1 MKAPNPA
8 INPPA
13 EPGPTL
19 EFPMSFSWNLF
30 RAAVASC
37 LFLFAG
43 LARAEEPSFELAPN
57 NPDVLAL
64 IEVGQIIDSPLFA
77 KITSAY
83 PEVAKAL
90 DQPLD
95 KTTKLTPKSF
105 GSIFVAANTEK
116 QDFVIVFNLTEETE
130 LDAVLSEEQQA
141 KGTKIG
147 EHTLYTLENG
157 QSLVLFDE
165 TTIAVGP
172 TKSLTAVL
180 KRNGEAEVAES
191 LSDAFENIDDD
202 QQIYIVATL
211 DKLVKQAASQ
221 IPAGLPITPEM
232 LANLKVATFMATTDK
247 KNLTLTAGLD
257 CTDAETANQLKA
269 LLDLGLRAA
278 QQDETTPPEVKQVL
292 KSLKAKTDEETLTVN
307 FQVGFEQLLEQFKGQ
322 INGAIGA
329 Q

>member
-1 MKAPNPA
+1 MT
-8 INPPA
+8 I
-13 EPGPTL
+13 
-19 EFPMSFSWNLF
+19 SHLF
-30 RAAVASC
+30 RAAIASC
-37 LFLFAG
+37 LVLFAG
-43 LARAEEPSFELAPN
+43 FARAEEQGLELAPN

-64 IEVGQIIDSPLFA
+64 VEVGKIIDSPLFA

-90 DQPLD
+90 DQPLEKD
-95 KTTKLTPKSF
+95 SKLTPRSF
-105 GSIFVAANTEK
+105 SSIFVAANTEK
-116 QDFVIVFNLTEETE
+116 QDFVIVFNLTQETE
-130 LDAVLSEEQQA
+130 IDAVLSEEQQT

-147 EHTLYTLENG
+147 EYTLYTLTNG
-157 QSLVLFDE
+157 QALCLVDE

-172 TKSLTAVL
+172 AKTLTAVL
-180 KRNGEAEVAES
+180 KRDDEAEVSEA
-191 LSDAFENIDDD
+191 LSSAWENIGDD

-211 DKLVKQAASQ
+211 DKLVKQGASQ

-232 LANLKVATFMATTDK
+232 LANLKIATFTANTDK

-257 CTDAETANQLKA
+257 CTNADTANQLKA
-269 LLDLGLRAA
+269 LLDLGMRAA
-278 QQDETTPPEVKQVL
+278 QQDETTPAEVKEVL
-292 KSLKAKTDEETLTVN
+292 RSVKAKTDEETLTIN